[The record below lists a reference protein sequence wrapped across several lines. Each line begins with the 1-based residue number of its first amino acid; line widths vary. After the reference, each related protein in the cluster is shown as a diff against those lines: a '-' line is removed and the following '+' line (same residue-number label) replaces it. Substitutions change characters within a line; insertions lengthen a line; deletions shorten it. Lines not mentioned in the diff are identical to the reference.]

1 MDFSDRL
8 LGRSRICFQKT
19 VNLTSNF
26 EATKNRENI
35 FMVRLIL
42 LLILILFVSWIML
55 PFLRTKDSNKTKNTV
70 ERILDS
76 DRSNFRQQNTVFII
90 ISAIILLAL
99 VVWLLPK
106 FGINLLGLLQKII
119 PILSSLRG
127 ILPF

>member
-26 EATKNRENI
+26 EATKHGEII
-35 FMVRLIL
+35 FMIRLIL
-42 LLILILFVSWIML
+42 LLILILSVAWIL
-55 PFLRTKDSNKTKNTV
+55 RPFLRTKDSNKTKDMV

-76 DRSNFRQQNTVFII
+76 DRSKFRQQNTVLI
-90 ISAIILLAL
+90 ISALILFAL
-99 VVWLLPK
+99 IVWLLPK
-106 FGINLLGLLQKII
+106 FGINFLGLLQKII
-119 PILSSLRG
+119 PIMSSLRG